1 MTGVGDSVA
10 AMTPRSVLDR
20 IPPAA
25 VLALTCLLG
34 WGFKAHCGASWV
46 GDVQYVTGC
55 YSDAV
60 PFWGLRGV
68 AAGQVPYVEARMEY
82 PVLTG
87 LLIWAEGLMTRTLWG
102 ARADAAHFLSVV
114 SAVNAA
120 LAFAVLGM
128 MARAG
133 VSRARRMCWAA
144 APPLVLYL
152 GHNWDMLAVAFAVA
166 AMLAAARART
176 VRAAGL
182 AALGMAAKLFPVLL
196 LPLLGLG
203 ALAARAPLARR
214 LRLATMLVFTAMLCW
229 GAVNLPIAWIA
240 EDNWSEF
247 YRFSGTR
254 SGTAASVWELLAQS
268 GLWPTGIATRNA
280 LSGAAFVLGA
290 SAIVAS
296 GWRRHRA
303 HPWLLFTPVLAW
315 FLLTNKVY
323 SPQFDLWLYPLLV
336 LTSHRL
342 WPLAWFA
349 LGDVAAYFAEF
360 WWFAGLDGYQPAASQ
375 SDIAI
380 AAAVRGAALLWI
392 IAAAVRQPPPE
403 WVRPATPQTGA
414 GALPPGLTRRRAA
427 SPRRRDRP
435 TPAG

>member
-1 MTGVGDSVA
+1 MSRLDTRGWPDSLTVMA
-10 AMTPRSVLDR
+10 PPRILDR

-34 WGFKAHCGASWV
+34 WGFKGHCGAAWS
-46 GDVQYVTGC
+46 GDVQYLTGC

-68 AAGQVPYVEARMEY
+68 AAGQVPYFEARMEY

-87 LLIWAEGLMTRTLWG
+87 LLIWAEGLVTRTLWG
-102 ARADAAHFLSVV
+102 TQATAAHFLFVV

-120 LAFAVLGM
+120 LAFAVLDM

-133 VSRARRMCWAA
+133 ASRARQLCWAA

-152 GHNWDMLAVAFAVA
+152 GHNWDMLAVACAVA
-166 AMLAAARART
+166 ALLAAARTHAA
-176 VRAAGL
+176 RAAGL
-182 AALGMAAKLFPVLL
+182 AASGMAAKLFPALL

-203 ALAARAPLARR
+203 ALRSRRPLRSTAV
-214 LRLATMLVFTAMLCW
+214 LVAVALLCW
-229 GAVNLPIAWIA
+229 GAANAPVAWA
-240 EDNWSEF
+240 AYENWSEF

-254 SGTAASVWELLAQS
+254 GGTAASVWELLAQS
-268 GLWPTGIATRNA
+268 GLWRSDISARNVVSGALFLAGATGIVA
-280 LSGAAFVLGA
+280 L
-290 SAIVAS
+290 
-296 GWRRHRA
+296 GWRRHGS

-336 LTSHRL
+336 LTSCRL

-360 WWFAGLDGYQPAASQ
+360 WWFAGLDGHHPAATQ
-375 SDIAI
+375 ADIAL
-380 AAAVRGAALLWI
+380 AAAIRGGAMLWI
-392 IAAAVRQPPPE
+392 IAAAIRQPGPA
-403 WVRPATPQTGA
+403 WVQPA
-414 GALPPGLTRRRAA
+414 
-427 SPRRRDRP
+427 PR
-435 TPAG
+435 